1 MMCMMIAG
9 PRQLGNDINK
19 YLSLL
24 IEDLRKL
31 WVDKVD
37 VYDGNLQQ
45 TFRMHAII
53 FCTIHA

>member
-45 TFRMHAII
+45 TFKRKR
-53 FCTIHA
+53 